1 MKKKYLAC
9 LIALTIAAC
18 FVGGCGKDVEDT
30 TTDNTETI
38 NTVESIVETDSE
50 ETTPETTL
58 ESDVTETVTDET
70 TEVPENTEE
79 TNVEETTVE
88 ESEVAE
94 PTSEPV
100 VEATPEPEVVETPAP
115 VVESTPEP
123 VVEAT
128 PTPET
133 SNNGGLDPNP
143 PKFEDT
149 YIDGVLCVNDTTSA
163 TYNIDN
169 AYLHPGITYEIV
181 NGECNILCCAPG
193 GSLWENKYG
202 SSTYVNYKVP
212 SSINGY
218 PVTNIEYFGFY
229 NAEFEGSSITIPGT
243 VRRIEANAF
252 SELYTD
258 VLIFEN
264 GVQYVSYDLGG
275 LYDEVKLPSNC
286 ECDDELLMGYSAVVA
301 TRY

>member
-30 TTDNTETI
+30 TTNNTETI
-38 NTVESIVETDSE
+38 STVESVVETGSE

-88 ESEVAE
+88 SEVIE
-94 PTSEPV
+94 STPEPV
-100 VEATPEPEVVETPAP
+100 IEATPEPEVVETPAP

-128 PTPET
+128 PAPET

-229 NAEFEGSSITIPGT
+229 NAEFDNSSVTIPGT
-243 VRRIEANAF
+243 VRRVEANAF

-258 VLIFEN
+258 LLIFEN

>member
-30 TTDNTETI
+30 TTNNTETI
-38 NTVESIVETDSE
+38 NTVESVIETGSE

-88 ESEVAE
+88 SEVVE
-94 PTSEPV
+94 SNPEPV

-128 PTPET
+128 PAPET
-133 SNNGGLDPNP
+133 SNNGGLEPNP

-149 YIDGVLCVNDTTSA
+149 YINGVLCVNDTTSA

-169 AYLHPGITYEIV
+169 SYLHPGITYEIV

-193 GSLWENKYG
+193 GSLWENNYG

-229 NAEFEGSSITIPGT
+229 NAEFDNSSVTIPGT
-243 VRRIEANAF
+243 VRRVEANAF

-258 VLIFEN
+258 LLIFEN

-286 ECDDELLMGYSAVVA
+286 ECDDTLLMGYSAVVA

>member
-9 LIALTIAAC
+9 LIALTITAC

-30 TTDNTETI
+30 TTNNTETI
-38 NTVESIVETDSE
+38 NTVESIVETGSE

-88 ESEVAE
+88 SEVVE
-94 PTSEPV
+94 SNPEPV

-123 VVEAT
+123 IVEAT

-149 YIDGVLCVNDTTSA
+149 YIDGVLCVNDTTSK
-163 TYNIDN
+163 TYTIDDWDAN
-169 AYLHPGITYEIV
+169 GIIYEIV
-181 NGECNILCCAPG
+181 NGECNILSLAPG
-193 GSLWENKYG
+193 MYIDYN
-202 SSTYVNYKVP
+202 SSAYLNYKVP

-218 PVTNIEYFGFY
+218 PVTNIEYFNFG
-229 NAEFEGSSITIPGT
+229 NAEFDNSSVTIPGT
-243 VRRIEANAF
+243 VRRVEANAF

-264 GVQYVSYDLGG
+264 GVQFVSYDLGG

-286 ECDDELLMGYSAVVA
+286 ECDDTLLMGYSAVVA

>member
-9 LIALTIAAC
+9 LIALTITAC

-30 TTDNTETI
+30 STDTTNTVVESTIETDTET
-38 NTVESIVETDSE
+38 TVTETTVDTGSE
-50 ETTPETTL
+50 ETVPETI
-58 ESDVTETVTDET
+58 ES
-70 TEVPENTEE
+70 TEE

-94 PTSEPV
+94 PTPEPV

-123 VVEAT
+123 VVKVT
-128 PTPET
+128 PAPET

-149 YIDGVLCVNDTTSA
+149 YINGVLCVNDTTSK
-163 TYNIDN
+163 TYTIDDWDAN
-169 AYLHPGITYEIV
+169 GIIYEIV
-181 NGECNILCCAPG
+181 NGECNILSLAPG
-193 GSLWENKYG
+193 MYIDYN
-202 SSTYVNYKVP
+202 SSAYLNYKVP

-218 PVTNIEYFGFY
+218 PVTNIEYFNFG
-229 NAEFEGSSITIPGT
+229 NRELEGSSVTIPGT

-252 SELYTD
+252 SELYTERILD
-258 VLIFEN
+258 VDNEFLKTEYN
-264 GVQYVSYDLGG
+264 L
-275 LYDEVKLPSNC
+275 C
-286 ECDDELLMGYSAVVA
+286 LMI
-301 TRY
+301 